1 MWCDHREAYDTV
13 AAIKKFTDEQR
24 RQSVWWGPGWGEG
37 ACVAAAWSSL
47 TLASWLGRQPAR
59 DVGDDWAEL
68 RDGYE
73 ASLRT
78 PMQVGCAPGE
88 GRGIKGKYEGV
99 AGGLELLELHG

>member
-1 MWCDHREAYDTV
+1 MYSGPVVWCDHREAYDTV
-13 AAIKKFTDEQR
+13 EAIKKFTDEQR
-24 RQSVWWGPGWGEG
+24 RQSVCEGP
-37 ACVAAAWSSL
+37 

-78 PMQVGCAPGE
+78 PMQVGRAPGE